1 MKILKLSNL
10 FRNEIFSFILLT
22 TLFLSF
28 GFGSSITN
36 FVILLIIIYFFFNYN
51 LIKFNFLDISL
62 IFFGLYLLLIS
73 FLNPSYIVNHF
84 LFLKFIILTLSMK
97 FIFSQISEKYLKTL

>member
-36 FVILLIIIYFFFNYN
+36 FVILLIIMGYMMILLFKSKQKIFNQKQKIQQLEIINQTITKTDDKMKESFKYN
-51 LIKFNFLDISL
+51 
-62 IFFGLYLLLIS
+62 
-73 FLNPSYIVNHF
+73 
-84 LFLKFIILTLSMK
+84 
-97 FIFSQISEKYLKTL
+97 